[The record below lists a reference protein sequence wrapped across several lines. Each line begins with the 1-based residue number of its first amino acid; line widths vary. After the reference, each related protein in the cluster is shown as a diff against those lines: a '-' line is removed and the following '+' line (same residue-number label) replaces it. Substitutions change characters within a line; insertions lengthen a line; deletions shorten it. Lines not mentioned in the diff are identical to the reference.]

1 MARGKAWGGDCIP
14 CNTPLPDWADD
25 FLEMIRDFWS
35 GGLKWNCSM
44 ADLSSFRV
52 GGAASVA
59 VFPRSL
65 NELSFLVQGLGT
77 MNLPWRVIGR
87 GSNILVSDSG
97 LEGVV
102 VVLGRDFC
110 SIERIDIQRREQVLV
125 RVMAGCSLA
134 KVISWCAEQGLSGLE
149 FAAGIPGSVGG
160 ATVMNAGAFGRE
172 MSDVLYSVVIMD
184 RAGTLRNKSHEQM
197 QPAYR
202 SWNEEPEMTAV
213 ETTFK
218 LKKGD
223 PETIAARCREII
235 AQRKERQ
242 PCHAMSCGSFFKN
255 PDGIPAGK
263 LIEEAGLK
271 GFQVGGARVSEKHAN
286 FIVNTGTATA
296 ADIVS
301 LMKHIRERVLKKSG
315 IVLEPEVE
323 LLGFVIV

>member
-1 MARGKAWGGDCIP
+1 VAQGKAWGKDCVP
-14 CNTPLPDWADD
+14 CNTQLPGWADD
-25 FLEMIRDFWS
+25 FVEMIRDFWS
-35 GGLKWNCSM
+35 GELKWNCSM

-65 NELSFLVQGLGT
+65 NELSLLVQGLGR

-102 VVLGRDFC
+102 VGLGRDFC
-110 SIERIDIQRREQVLV
+110 SIERIDIHRREHVLV
-125 RVMAGCSLA
+125 RVMAGCSLT
-134 KVISWCAEQGLSGLE
+134 KLLNWCAEQGLSGLE

-160 ATVMNAGAFGRE
+160 ATAMNAGAFGRE
-172 MSDVLYSVVIMD
+172 MSDVIYSVVIMD
-184 RAGTLRNKSHEQM
+184 RAGTLRNKSRDEM
-197 QPAYR
+197 QPVYR
-202 SWNEEPEMTAV
+202 SWHEGSDMTAV

-223 PETIAARCREII
+223 PKTIAGRCREII
-235 AQRKERQ
+235 AQRKEKQ
-242 PCHAMSCGSFFKN
+242 PYHAMSCGSFFKN

-271 GFQVGGARVSEKHAN
+271 GFQVGGAQVSEKHAN
-286 FIVNTGTATA
+286 FIVNTGAATA

-301 LMKHIRERVLKKSG
+301 LMKHIRQRVLKKSG

-323 LLGFVIV
+323 LLGFVNV

>member
-1 MARGKAWGGDCIP
+1 MAQGKAWGGDSVP
-14 CNTPLPDWADD
+14 CNTLLPDWADD
-25 FLEMIRDFWS
+25 FLEMMRDFWS
-35 GGLKWNCSM
+35 GELKWNCSM

-65 NELSFLVQGLGT
+65 DELSLLVQGLGR

-97 LEGVV
+97 LEGVL

-110 SIERIDIQRREQVLV
+110 SMERIDIHQREHVLV

-134 KVISWCAEQGLSGLE
+134 KVLSWCAEKGLSGLE
-149 FAAGIPGSVGG
+149 FVAGIPGSVGG
-160 ATVMNAGAFGRE
+160 ATAMNAGAFGRE
-172 MSDVLYSVVIMD
+172 ISDVLNSVVIMD

-202 SWNEEPEMTAV
+202 SWNEGPDMMAV

-223 PETIAARCREII
+223 PETIEARCREII
-235 AQRKERQ
+235 AQRKNKQ
-242 PCHAMSCGSFFKN
+242 PYHAMSCGSFFKN

-271 GFQVGGARVSEKHAN
+271 GFQVGGAQVSEKHAN
-286 FIVNTGTATA
+286 FIINTGTATA

-301 LMKHIRERVLKKSG
+301 LMKHIRQRVLKKSG

-323 LLGFVIV
+323 LLGFVNV

>member
-1 MARGKAWGGDCIP
+1 MAQGKVCGEDCVP
-14 CNTPLPDWADD
+14 CNTPLPDWAAD

-35 GGLKWNCSM
+35 GELKWNCSM

-52 GGAASVA
+52 GGAAQAA

-65 NELSFLVQGLGT
+65 NELALLVQGLRR

-97 LEGVV
+97 LGGVV

-110 SIERIDIQRREQVLV
+110 SMERIDIHLRKHVLL

-134 KVISWCAEQGLSGLE
+134 KVISWCTEQGLSGLE

-160 ATVMNAGAFGRE
+160 ATVMNAGAFGGE
-172 MSDVLYSVVIMD
+172 IGDVLFSVVIMD
-184 RAGTLRNKSHEQM
+184 HGGTFRNKSRDEM
-197 QPAYR
+197 QPVYR
-202 SWNEEPEMTAV
+202 SWNEGPEMTAV

-223 PETIAARCREII
+223 PQTIAARCRKII
-235 AQRKERQ
+235 AQRKEKQ
-242 PCHAMSCGSFFKN
+242 PYHAMSCGSVFKN
-255 PDGIPAGK
+255 PEGTAAGR

-271 GFQVGGARVSEKHAN
+271 GFQVGGARVSDKHAN

-301 LMKHIRERVLKKSG
+301 LMEHIRKRVLKKNG
-315 IVLEPEVE
+315 IFLEQEVE
-323 LLGFVIV
+323 LLGFVAT

>member
-1 MARGKAWGGDCIP
+1 MAQGKALGKDCFP
-14 CNTPLPDWADD
+14 CNTLLPGWADD
-25 FLEMIRDFWS
+25 FLEMIRDFWN
-35 GGLKWNCSM
+35 GELKWNCSM
-44 ADLSSFRV
+44 ADLSTFRV
-52 GGAASVA
+52 GGAASVV
-59 VFPRSL
+59 VFPLSL
-65 NELSFLVQGLGT
+65 NELSLLVQGLGR

-97 LEGVV
+97 IEGVV

-110 SIERIDIQRREQVLV
+110 SIERIDIHRREQVLV

-160 ATVMNAGAFGRE
+160 ATAMNAGAFGRE
-172 MSDVLYSVVIMD
+172 ISDVLYSVVIMD
-184 RAGTLRNKSHEQM
+184 RVGTFRSKSHEQM

-202 SWNEEPEMTAV
+202 SWNERPDMTAV
-213 ETTFK
+213 ETIFK

-223 PETIAARCREII
+223 PEAIEARCRDII
-235 AQRKERQ
+235 AQRRNKQ

-286 FIVNTGTATA
+286 FIINTGTATA

-323 LLGFVIV
+323 LLGFVSI